1 MRKIDLIVIHCTAT
15 REDKSLSPAELDR
28 MHRQRGFNGCGYHY
42 YVRRDGEICSMRPV
56 GQAGAH
62 AKGHNANSI
71 GIAYEGGLDAGG
83 NPADTRTEEQ
93 KRSIRVLV
101 RVLCEDYRI
110 RKVVGHR
117 DLSPD
122 RDGDGVV
129 EPEEW
134 IKLCPCWRNR
144 NAGDGAGCSDNP
156 PEFFLKNIPEHLV
169 FRDVFC
175 IFIGS
180 KKPGK
185 LKKDEPE

>member
-1 MRKIDLIVIHCTAT
+1 MPALHPDREMERKEWRMRKIDLIVIHCTAT

-122 RDGDGVV
+122 RDGDGGVDPV
-129 EPEEW
+129 EW
-134 IKLCPCWRNR
+134 I
-144 NAGDGAGCSDNP
+144 
-156 PEFFLKNIPEHLV
+156 
-169 FRDVFC
+169 
-175 IFIGS
+175 
-180 KKPGK
+180 
-185 LKKDEPE
+185 

>member
-1 MRKIDLIVIHCTAT
+1 MPALHPDREMERKEWRMRKIDLIVIHCTAT

-56 GQAGAH
+56 GQVGAH
-62 AKGHNANSI
+62 AKGHNASSI

-134 IKLCPCWRNR
+134 IKLCPCY
-144 NAGDGAGCSDNP
+144 DVESDLA
-156 PEFFLKNIPEHLV
+156 EQKCRGRCRLF
-169 FRDVFC
+169 
-175 IFIGS
+175 G
-180 KKPGK
+180 
-185 LKKDEPE
+185 

>member
-1 MRKIDLIVIHCTAT
+1 MNISFLSAHPTNFLVRSRTRGDIKYLVVHYTANNGDT
-15 REDKSLSPAELDR
+15 ARGNARYFSRTELHVSAHYFVDDTSIWQTVKDKDQA
-28 MHRQRGFNGCGYHY
+28 YHTGTK
-42 YVRRDGEICSMRPV
+42 GEYFHPECR
-56 GQAGAH
+56 
-62 AKGHNANSI
+62 NANSI

-134 IKLCPCWRNR
+134 IKLCPCY
-144 NAGDGAGCSDNP
+144 
-156 PEFFLKNIPEHLV
+156 
-169 FRDVFC
+169 DVESELAEQKCRGRCRLF
-175 IFIGS
+175 G
-180 KKPGK
+180 
-185 LKKDEPE
+185 

>member
-1 MRKIDLIVIHCTAT
+1 MPALHPDREMERKEWRMRKIDLIVIHCTAT

-28 MHRQRGFNGCGYHY
+28 MHRQR
-42 YVRRDGEICSMRPV
+42 
-56 GQAGAH
+56 
-62 AKGHNANSI
+62 

-134 IKLCPCWRNR
+134 IKLCPCY
-144 NAGDGAGCSDNP
+144 DVESDLA
-156 PEFFLKNIPEHLV
+156 EQK
-169 FRDVFC
+169 
-175 IFIGS
+175 
-180 KKPGK
+180 
-185 LKKDEPE
+185 